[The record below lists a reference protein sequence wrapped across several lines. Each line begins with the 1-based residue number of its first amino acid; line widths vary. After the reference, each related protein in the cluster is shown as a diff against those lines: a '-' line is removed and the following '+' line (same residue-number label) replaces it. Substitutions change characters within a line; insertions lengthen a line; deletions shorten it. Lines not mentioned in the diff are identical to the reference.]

1 MTIQEAIAKAVPI
14 LRDSLKANLN
24 DKNNKRL
31 RRNYKLNTDYLQAN
45 PTYWKYP
52 HVRSRTL
59 VNSLKVAQ
67 LRGGI
72 VVKTVDYG
80 LFLETGTKR
89 NGKPAIRPKRPW
101 FADAV
106 NLTFEKKLSDE
117 IANALADE
125 IIFSLR

>member
-52 HVRSRTL
+52 HVKSRTL

-89 NGKPAIRPKRPW
+89 NGKPAIRPNRPW

-117 IANALADE
+117 IADALADE
-125 IIFSLR
+125 IILSLR

>member
-14 LRDSLKANLN
+14 LRDSLKDNLN
-24 DKNNKRL
+24 DKNNKSL
-31 RRNYKLNTDYLQAN
+31 KRNYKLNTDYLQAN
-45 PTYWKYP
+45 PNYWKYP
-52 HVRSRTL
+52 HVKSRTL

-117 IANALADE
+117 IADALADE
-125 IIFSLR
+125 IILSLR

>member
-52 HVRSRTL
+52 HPKSKTL

-125 IIFSLR
+125 IILSLR

>member
-14 LRDSLKANLN
+14 LRDSLKNNLN

-52 HVRSRTL
+52 HVKSRTL

-125 IIFSLR
+125 IILSLR

>member
-52 HVRSRTL
+52 HVKSRTL

-125 IIFSLR
+125 IILSLR

>member
-14 LRDSLKANLN
+14 LRDSLKDNLN

-52 HVRSRTL
+52 HVKSRTL

-125 IIFSLR
+125 IILSLR

>member
-1 MTIQEAIAKAVPI
+1 MTIEEAIAKAVPI
-14 LRDSLKANLN
+14 LRDSLKANLS

-52 HVRSRTL
+52 HVKSRTL
-59 VNSLKVAQ
+59 LNSLKVAQ

-80 LFLETGTKR
+80 LYLETGTKR

-101 FADAV
+101 FADGV
-106 NLTFEKKLSDE
+106 NLTFEKKLTDE
-117 IANALADE
+117 IEKALADE
-125 IIFSLR
+125 IILSLR

>member
-14 LRDSLKANLN
+14 LRDSLKDNLN

-31 RRNYKLNTDYLQAN
+31 RRSYKLNTDYLQAN

-52 HVRSRTL
+52 HVKSRTL

-125 IIFSLR
+125 IILSLR

>member
-1 MTIQEAIAKAVPI
+1 MTIEEAIAKAVPI
-14 LRDSLKANLN
+14 LRDSLKANLS
-24 DKNNKRL
+24 DKNNRRL
-31 RRNYKLNTDYLQAN
+31 RRSYKLNTPYLQAN

-52 HVRSRTL
+52 HVQSKTL
-59 VNSLKVAQ
+59 LNSLKVAQ

-125 IIFSLR
+125 IILSLR

>member
-52 HVRSRTL
+52 HVKSRTL

-117 IANALADE
+117 IADALADE
-125 IIFSLR
+125 IILSLR